1 MLPGI
6 VDLHNNVRRNGATLT
21 FSTGSTIPATI
32 LRGRVYDWV
41 TGQVAPRAF
50 IQAFKPTDTTLVFV
64 AEADSNG
71 TFILPHLA
79 PAQYV
84 VRGFVDANHNR
95 KLDRTEI
102 WDTTHIN
109 LVDSA
114 RVEILAFSHD
124 TIGPRI
130 SEVTVRDSVTLR
142 VTLDRGLD
150 TTTRIS
156 PATFTLKDKDS
167 ALVLI
172 SGARSAASYDS
183 AADSAARVHTDSIFR
198 SDSARRAAAGLG
210 ITDTAL
216 ARRREARIAARR
228 DSLALLRRP
237 RPSKPS
243 PIHEIVVQLGTPLK
257 PGYYRLSAANLRGLL
272 GKERSSDRVFNVP
285 KPPEAD
291 SAARAREHADSA
303 NKQRR
308 APLGPGAPPSGGTAV
323 SQSRPAGPA
332 PAVAGQSIRAQHS
345 TAGGRAAA
353 RRARLVD
360 TRRTL
365 PSVHALVEDELVR
378 PLLERAPRPLVTD
391 AVRIVI
397 ERARQDPTSAPRD
410 RAGWATAVGA
420 ALAERERASL
430 RPVYNATGVVLHTN
444 LGRAPLADAALAA
457 IQQTAAGYS
466 NLEYD
471 LAQGTRGSRYDHCV
485 TLLREVTG
493 AEDAIVVNNC
503 AAALVLALNTAADGR
518 EALVSRGE
526 LIEIGGSFRVPDIM
540 AKSGA
545 RLVEV
550 GTTNRTYAAD
560 YAAALTDRTGAI
572 VKVHRSNFRLRDSSR
587 ARPSRSSSHWHTRTR
602 FR

>member
-50 IQAFKPTDTTLVFV
+50 VQAFRPTDTTLVFV

-102 WDTTHIN
+102 WDTTHVN

-150 TTTRIS
+150 TATRIS
-156 PATFTLKDKDS
+156 PAMFTLKDKDS
-167 ALVLI
+167 ALVPI

-183 AADSAARVHTDSIFR
+183 AADSAARAHTDSIFR

-228 DSLALLRRP
+228 DSVALLRRP

-257 PGYYRLSAANLRGLL
+257 PGYYRLSAADLRGLL

-303 NKQRR
+303 NKRRR
-308 APLGPGAPPSGGTAV
+308 APLGPGAPPSGGRPSPSPGQPAQPPPSPGTPSAPGNPP
-323 SQSRPAGPA
+323 PAGA
-332 PAVAGQSIRAQHS
+332 PPPG
-345 TAGGRAAA
+345 
-353 RRARLVD
+353 
-360 TRRTL
+360 
-365 PSVHALVEDELVR
+365 
-378 PLLERAPRPLVTD
+378 ERD
-391 AVRIVI
+391 
-397 ERARQDPTSAPRD
+397 
-410 RAGWATAVGA
+410 
-420 ALAERERASL
+420 
-430 RPVYNATGVVLHTN
+430 
-444 LGRAPLADAALAA
+444 
-457 IQQTAAGYS
+457 
-466 NLEYD
+466 
-471 LAQGTRGSRYDHCV
+471 
-485 TLLREVTG
+485 
-493 AEDAIVVNNC
+493 
-503 AAALVLALNTAADGR
+503 
-518 EALVSRGE
+518 
-526 LIEIGGSFRVPDIM
+526 
-540 AKSGA
+540 
-545 RLVEV
+545 
-550 GTTNRTYAAD
+550 
-560 YAAALTDRTGAI
+560 
-572 VKVHRSNFRLRDSSR
+572 
-587 ARPSRSSSHWHTRTR
+587 
-602 FR
+602 